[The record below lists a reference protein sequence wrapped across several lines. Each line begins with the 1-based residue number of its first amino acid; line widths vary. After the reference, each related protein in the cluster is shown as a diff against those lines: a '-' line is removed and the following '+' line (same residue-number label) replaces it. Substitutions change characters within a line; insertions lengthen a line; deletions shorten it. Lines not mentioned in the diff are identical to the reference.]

1 MFKAPLSIQN
11 ILLISKSDTPSQHK
25 ILAFLRADNSYACVF
40 LSRTLGENPVN
51 LDSYPPY

>member
-25 ILAFLRADNSYACVF
+25 ILAFLHADNSYACVF